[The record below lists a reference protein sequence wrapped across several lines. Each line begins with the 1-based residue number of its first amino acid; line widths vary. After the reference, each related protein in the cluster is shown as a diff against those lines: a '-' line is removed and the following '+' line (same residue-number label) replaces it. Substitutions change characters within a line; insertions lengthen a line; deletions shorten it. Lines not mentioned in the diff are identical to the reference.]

1 MPVTRNP
8 FDRKHEIT
16 VVIDEADLARV
27 TDQILAVWWHAAQ
40 ANPADGFAASQ
51 PGELAETIG
60 REIIRRWLA
69 GVRPELWHHQGRH
82 YYWHELTRLGKW
94 NDGVFVPHAP
104 ADPATAPAADPDG
117 PAGRPEAS

>member
-1 MPVTRNP
+1 MPVNRNP
-8 FDRKHEIT
+8 WDHKHQIT
-16 VVIDEADLARV
+16 IVIDEACLAGV
-27 TDQILAVWWHAAQ
+27 TDECLAVWWHVAQ
-40 ANPADGFAASQ
+40 ANPADGFAASE
-51 PGELAETIG
+51 PGDLAEKIG

-69 GVRPELWHHQGRH
+69 NMQPELWNHQGRH

-104 ADPATAPAADPDG
+104 AGPASAPAADPDG